1 MTAIIGAVL
10 LMVVAVMSI
19 ALILGAPLGAFTLGG
34 RFKVFPPKLRLVLAT
49 QMLMQLF
56 FAAILLQL
64 GGHMAPWFSHQVTK
78 VIGIV
83 LAAYLTLNS
92 FANLAS
98 KSKQEKYVMTP
109 LSVVTAICYWINALA
124 F

>member
-10 LMVVAVMSI
+10 LMIVVVMSI

-49 QMLMQLF
+49 QMLVQIF
-56 FAAILLQL
+56 FAAVLLQL
-64 GGHMAPWFSHQVTK
+64 GEHMAPWFSHQITK

-92 FANLAS
+92 LANFFS

>member
-10 LMVVAVMSI
+10 LMIVVVMSI

-64 GGHMAPWFSHQVTK
+64 GGHMVPWFSHQVTK

>member
-10 LMVVAVMSI
+10 LMVVVVMSI

-64 GGHMAPWFSHQVTK
+64 DGHMAPWFSHQVTK